1 MRNSYKEALKKAAKS
16 LKLKYQS
23 KGEVNAEVTPER
35 IINGSTEATPLA
47 KTTKGQKVN
56 IK

>member
-23 KGEVNAEVTPER
+23 TGEVETKVIDR
-35 IINGSTEATPLA
+35 ITNGSTEATPLA
-47 KTTKGQKVN
+47 KTTKGQRVKT
-56 IK
+56 K

>member
-1 MRNSYKEALKKAAKS
+1 MKNSYKEALKKAAKS

-23 KGEVNAEVTPER
+23 TGEVGKEVIPER
-35 IINGSTEATPLA
+35 IVNGSTEATPLA